1 MMKKIPPALL
11 IVIIIFLAC
20 IVFVFLRKPYAK
32 EAAPDYRDTAFK
44 LKMSYFGDDAFGD
57 FNGDGKQDVAYIVTQ
72 DNGGSGTFYYIVAA
86 LRTDT
91 GYVGTDPILLGDR
104 IAPKNIQVSGDAIIV
119 DYVDRALSD
128 PMTAPP
134 SINVSKTFRV
144 INGDLAEVLNDKE

>member
-1 MMKKIPPALL
+1 
-11 IVIIIFLAC
+11 
-20 IVFVFLRKPYAK
+20 
-32 EAAPDYRDTAFK
+32 
-44 LKMSYFGDDAFGD
+44 MSYFGDDAFGD